1 MRRGILSRRDAPG
14 KDERAKYKPGK
25 DPLEKEESIA
35 IIKPQNKQQRE
46 AVLKMLNDVE
56 QKAQNDPI
64 AKQAIA
70 MWKTQYEMNQLQ
82 DSVDYGF
89 LKDWWYWLL
98 GRASDKDAARTLWGR
113 ANVAAHNDEV
123 AAYIEL
129 FINKRLDYALK
140 LISLANRVPDTLNE

>member
-1 MRRGILSRRDAPG
+1 MRRSRREAPG
-14 KDERAKYKPGK
+14 KDARLKFQPGK

-35 IIKPQNKQQRE
+35 IIKPQNKQQRD
-46 AVLKMLNDVE
+46 AVIKMLTDVE
-56 QKAQNDPI
+56 NKAKAQNDTT
-64 AKQAIA
+64 ALQAIG

-129 FINKRLDYALK
+129 FVQKRLDYALK
-140 LISLANRVPDTLNE
+140 LISLANRVPDTINE